1 MYGAVLSWATATRP
15 EPTWPEPSPLV
26 WLNQGRC
33 AGAFAC
39 VRTQTLCLPASV
51 LISSISS
58 RALLESPPGAG
69 VFIVTVAMTFS
80 SAKPAI
86 LDPYPVCPNRCCLI
100 QGRRFRSGYSCPR
113 KFASAGVDLGQ
124 RGVVHGLAR
133 KSWIALVNACG

>member
-15 EPTWPEPSPLV
+15 EPTCPLPAPSV
-26 WLNQGRC
+26 WLNHGRC

-80 SAKPAI
+80 SANPEI
-86 LDPYPVCPNRCCLI
+86 LDPDAVCPNGSCLI
-100 QGRRFRSGYSCPR
+100 QGRRFRPGYSCPG
-113 KFASAGVDLGQ
+113 KFASAELDLGQ
-124 RGVVHGLAR
+124 RCVVHALAR
-133 KSWIALVNACG
+133 KSWIALVKAC